1 MDATPPQRPGSPP
14 PQGPPSR
21 SPGGPAL
28 PALAGYAAALL
39 SVVLIAGLFL
49 RSSHALTQA
58 SFRLAR
64 TLDFINEADH
74 LISLVKDAEA
84 NQRGYL
90 LLREERGL
98 AAYEEARRLIEPSL
112 DRLRSL
118 APDDPR
124 QRERLD
130 RMASLIQR
138 EFASMDRP
146 LALMRAGKPEAAL
159 QALRVETSQ
168 RGMDE
173 LWTVERMMDQEEE
186 RRLAGQNAELVRAS
200 EQADLIVLG
209 GSGFLLA
216 FLGIAAFSSR
226 RDMRLR
232 EREQLERERAR
243 AREHETRMA
252 AEGERQRLYYQR
264 IILQV
269 PAAVGL
275 FRASDLRC
283 ELANPALVKLY
294 GGRELEGRTVRDVHA
309 ELPGGRLVEMF
320 NTVLNSGQPYTTN
333 GYRLVLER
341 AADGRSTE
349 SFVNLTY
356 QPLQDARGQVDAVLL
371 FAVEVTEQVGARRAA
386 EEALSQRQRAETALR
401 ENEAYLR
408 RTLKASDVGSWE
420 ADLRTRRVVWSPQAE
435 AMSGMAPHS
444 FPGTVD
450 AFLALVHPED
460 REPLAQRLAPS
471 SNDPGEF
478 RLEYR
483 VLRADGGI
491 RWHENR
497 GRLLFDDAG
506 QPVKLAG
513 VLLDITPRKLA
524 EQSQRESENRFR
536 ILAETLPQ
544 LIWMSRADGAAE
556 YFNPRWY
563 EYTGQTPEQ
572 ARGDGWMRAL
582 HPDDVAPTLGTMR
595 RAVASGEPYVVEHR
609 LRRGTDA
616 AYRWFITRGLAL
628 RDSAGN
634 CTHWI
639 GTCTDIDD
647 QKRGT
652 ESLRFLSEMSGVLA
666 TSLEHAETLRQVARL
681 AVPTLADWCIVDVM
695 DEENRLERVE
705 VAHADPALADL
716 ADTLRRF
723 PPRLPS
729 PGPASQTARTD
740 QTIYLA
746 EVTGAHLQG
755 YTRDAEH
762 LRVVLSLKL
771 RSVVSVPLLARG
783 RTLGVLT
790 FCTTSLSGRRYERGD
805 VLRLEEV
812 AHRAALAIDN
822 ARLFSLA
829 RTERERAEAAN
840 RLKDEFLATVSHE
853 LRTPLTAMIG
863 WLKLLRDG
871 RLPPAKHARALETVD
886 RNAHAQAQLIEDLLD
901 VSRIVSG
908 KLRLEPQPVHL
919 AGIIQAAMES
929 MRPAAEAKGMHLNAE
944 LDTRDDVV
952 MGDAA
957 RLQQVA
963 WNLLSNAVKFSPG
976 DHNVW
981 VRLRREGGAMEL
993 TVEDEGPGIP
1003 EEFLPHL
1010 FERFRRLEGGS
1021 TRQHGGLGLGLAI
1034 VRHLVEL
1041 HGGTVHATSRAPGQ
1055 GALFTVRLPPAPSSL
1070 APEASG
1076 SPAPSSTPTLDTN
1089 TWPALAGRH
1098 ILVVDDQDDSRE
1110 MLRLVMEDHGA
1121 RVSTAASA
1129 QEALRVLV
1137 AERPELLVS
1146 DIGMPGEDGYALI
1159 NRVRA
1164 LPPAEGGTIAAVAL
1178 TAYARIEDR
1187 ARALTAGFDMHVSK
1201 PVEPDELLSVLS
1213 NLVALSP
1220 RG

>member
-1 MDATPPQRPGSPP
+1 MDAIPPQRPGSPAP
-14 PQGPPSR
+14 NGPPTR
-21 SPGGPAL
+21 TPGRLGL

-49 RSSHALTQA
+49 RSSHELSRA
-58 SFRLAR
+58 SYRLAH

-74 LISLVKDAEA
+74 LLSLVKDAET

-90 LLREERGL
+90 LLREER
-98 AAYEEARRLIEPSL
+98 A
-112 DRLRSL
+112 L
-118 APDDPR
+118 APDDAR

-138 EFASMDRP
+138 ELTSMERP
-146 LALMRAGKPEAAL
+146 VALMRAGKPDAAI
-159 QALRVETSQ
+159 QALREGANP
-168 RGMDE
+168 RGVDE
-173 LWTVERMMDQEEE
+173 LWKLERTLDEEE
-186 RRLAGQNAELVRAS
+186 ARRHKEQNAELAAAS
-200 EQADLIVLG
+200 ERADLIVLG

-216 FLGIAAFSSR
+216 FLGIAAFSSM
-226 RDMRLR
+226 RDVRQR
-232 EREQLERERAR
+232 EREQRERERAR
-243 AREHETRMA
+243 TREHETRLA
-252 AEGERQRLYYQR
+252 AEGDQQRQYYQR

-275 FRASDLRC
+275 FRVSDQRC

-294 GGRELEGRTVRDVHA
+294 GGRELVGRPVREVLA
-309 ELPGGRLVEMF
+309 EPLGGRLIEVF
-320 NTVLNSGQPYTTN
+320 HTVLSTGQPYTAN
-333 GYRLVLER
+333 GYRLVVER
-341 AADGRSTE
+341 DSDGRHTE
-349 SFVNLTY
+349 TFVNITY
-356 QPLQDARGQVDAVLL
+356 QPLQDARGQVEAVLL

-386 EEALSQRQRAETALR
+386 EEALSQRQRAEAALR
-401 ENEAYLR
+401 ENEAHLR

-420 ADLRTRRVVWSPQAE
+420 ADLRTRRVVWSPHVE
-435 AMSGMAPHS
+435 AMSGIAPHT
-444 FPGTVD
+444 FPGTLE
-450 AFLALVHPED
+450 AFLSLVHPED
-460 REPLAQRLAPS
+460 RALLAQRLAPS
-471 SNDPGEF
+471 PRDQGEF

-483 VLRADGGI
+483 ILRADGGV

-497 GRLLFDDAG
+497 GRVLFDEAG

-513 VLLDITPRKLA
+513 VLLDITQRKLA

-536 ILAETLPQ
+536 LLAESVPQ
-544 LIWMSRADGAAE
+544 LIWMARGDGAAE

-582 HPDDVAPTLGTMR
+582 HPDDVAPTLAITR
-595 RAVASGEPYVVEHR
+595 RSFSTGEPYVLEYR
-609 LRRGTDA
+609 LRRGADA
-616 AYRWFITRGLAL
+616 AYRWFITRALAL
-628 RDSAGN
+628 RDAGGT

-639 GTCTDIDD
+639 GACTDIDD
-647 QKRGT
+647 QKRGA
-652 ESLRFLSEMSGVLA
+652 ESLRFLSEVSGVLA
-666 TSLEHAETLRQVARL
+666 ASLDHAETLKQVARL
-681 AVPTLADWCIVDVM
+681 AVPVLADWCIVDVVG
-695 DEENRLERVE
+695 EEGGMERVE
-705 VAHADPALADL
+705 VAHADPSLAEL

-723 PPRLPS
+723 PPIHRATHPS
-729 PGPASQTARTD
+729 TQAVRTD
-740 QTIYLA
+740 QTVYLA
-746 EVTGAHLQG
+746 EVASANLEQMTHGP
-755 YTRDAEH
+755 EH
-762 LRVVLSLKL
+762 LRAALALKPRSL
-771 RSVVSVPLLARG
+771 VSVPLLARG

-790 FCTTSLSGRRYERGD
+790 FLTTSLSGRRYERGD
-805 VLRLEEV
+805 VMRLEEV

-829 RTERERAEAAN
+829 RAERERAEEAN

-919 AGIIQAAMES
+919 AHIIQAAMES
-929 MRPAAEAKGMHLNAE
+929 VRPAAEAKGMRLNAE
-944 LDTRDDVV
+944 LDAQEDLV
-952 MGDAA
+952 MGDAG
-957 RLQQVA
+957 RLQQVV

-976 DHNVW
+976 NNSVW
-981 VRLRREGGAMEL
+981 VRLRREASAVAL

-1003 EEFLPHL
+1003 KEFLPHL

-1021 TRQHGGLGLGLAI
+1021 TRQHGGLGLGLSI

-1041 HGGTVHATSRAPGQ
+1041 HGGTVHATSGAPGQ
-1055 GALFTVRLPPAPSSL
+1055 GALFTVRLPRAPARPAQGSSEPVPLANDTAPS
-1070 APEASG
+1070 
-1076 SPAPSSTPTLDTN
+1076 
-1089 TWPALAGRH
+1089 TWPALSGRR
-1098 ILVVDDQDDSRE
+1098 ILVVDDEDDSRE
-1110 MLRLVMEDHGA
+1110 MLRVMMEDHGA
-1121 RVSTAASA
+1121 HVTTASSA
-1129 QEALRVLV
+1129 TEALRLLV
-1137 AERPELLVS
+1137 AGKPELLVS

-1164 LPPAEGGTIAAVAL
+1164 LSASEGGTVAAVAL
-1178 TAYARIEDR
+1178 TAYARVEDR